1 VIWRKS
7 YQTLIKGPCRVP
19 QLSFEGRAA
28 LLAAPTADGFRE
40 LEVWRRL
47 CEAELPIPYWLGA
60 IEFDALHLIS
70 PPSRH
75 DRLIRLGEEWVG
87 VAGDAPCL
95 ALIGQG
101 NEAEVLMLGSPTE
114 DAWAEFL
121 RIST

>member
-1 VIWRKS
+1 MFWRKS
-7 YQTLIKGPCRVP
+7 YHTLIKGPCLVP
-19 QLSFEGRAA
+19 QLTFKGRAA

-47 CEAELPIPYWLGA
+47 CEAELPIPYWLGS
-60 IEFDALHLIS
+60 IEFDALQLIS
-70 PPSRH
+70 PPSRRS
-75 DRLIRLGEEWVG
+75 RLMRLGEEW
-87 VAGDAPCL
+87 ADIAADAPCL